1 MVDATWVSLL
11 VAGTLLLIGFAAA
24 LAFHRFRVP
33 DFIVL
38 LLLGAALS
46 QIPIAPFGPNLLN
59 SLGPLLPLFTQLTIA
74 FILFEGG
81 LSLRLRESGRGIP
94 AIVAHSVGAFAGS
107 AVLTWLLL
115 FYGFGLSNAAALVV
129 ALAFAGPSASV
140 ALSFASRM
148 RLGAQAESAIVLEG
162 VLTNVIAVVGVLIV
176 LAWYTNPGDFLFLP
190 YLAQVAASALIGAAL
205 GLGWGRVVNR
215 LAQQRFVYIATLA
228 LAIVVYAA
236 AQGFLAENGA
246 VAVFVLGIALGH
258 ERSSRGASGAT
269 AKTQGGTPD
278 EDSLLRE
285 LSRFVEA
292 TGGVAVNGGEGAAR
306 PTQSLRNFQSEIT
319 FALRTFFFVY
329 LGLLLTAEWGGVGTL
344 FASLLVVGTF
354 VLGRLPTS
362 ALLGWGLAWYP
373 RDTRAVFANMA
384 RGMTDVVLILFA
396 AQSGILPASDVQF
409 VLGIIPTVVL
419 IAAILSAGLVVW
431 AGHSPGEKET
441 KAILRKDEA
450 AARQEPRLAPQAPL
464 KQNGVPAPLH
474 PPKPGPAGD
483 PGDTRVPGKEGL
495 HALGAPRGRDPRGRA

>member
-1 MVDATWVSLL
+1 MVDTTWVALL
-11 VAGTLLLIGFAAA
+11 VGGTLLLIGFAAA
-24 LAFHRFRVP
+24 LAFHRFRIP

-115 FYGFGLSNAAALVV
+115 FYGFGLSNATALVV
-129 ALAFAGPSASV
+129 ALAFAGPSASI
-140 ALSFASRM
+140 ALSFAPRM

-162 VLTNVIAVVGVLIV
+162 VLTNVIAVVGVLVV
-176 LAWYTNPGDFLFLP
+176 LAWYTNPGNFLFLP
-190 YLAQVAASALIGAAL
+190 YLAQVAAAALIGGAL
-205 GLGWGRVVNR
+205 GFGWGRVVNR
-215 LAQQRFVYIATLA
+215 LAQQKFVYIASLA
-228 LAIVVYAA
+228 LAIAVYAA

-258 ERSSRGASGAT
+258 ERSSREPAGAP
-269 AKTQGGTPD
+269 AKTQPAAPE
-278 EDSLLRE
+278 EDALLRD
-285 LSRFVEA
+285 LSLFVEA
-292 TGGVAVNGGEGAAR
+292 TGGVQFADREDTLR
-306 PTQSLRNFQSEIT
+306 PTQNLRSFQSEIT

-329 LGLLLTAEWGGVGTL
+329 LGLLLTAEWGGVGTV

-354 VLGRLPTS
+354 LLGRLPTS

-373 RDTRAVFANMA
+373 RDTRALFANMA

-396 AQSGILPASDVQF
+396 AQSGILPTSDVQF

-431 AGHSPGEKET
+431 AGHSPGEKEA
-441 KAILRKDEA
+441 KAIIRKDTA
-450 AARQEPRLAPQAPL
+450 TARQEPRLALQASL
-464 KQNGVPAPLH
+464 KQNGIPAPLH
-474 PPKPGPAGD
+474 PPKPGSAGNPGD
-483 PGDTRVPGKEGL
+483 PRVPGKEGL
-495 HALGAPRGRDPRGRA
+495 NALGAPRGRDSRSRP